1 MNFEPEI
8 QEIERRMKA
17 DGNTTCTDDII
28 NGLGFIKG
36 IAGMTKEKLE
46 SYIGLMREIAA
57 LQLQIKTLYRPIKSP
72 TSSESHSTTPGDPTA
87 IAADRIMEL
96 KRKVSEEADELA
108 DQAKEIEDWLHTIKD
123 HEITAIIRNHY
134 INGMTWAEVDEAMYG
149 QGDGSL
155 SRRKFKKFM
164 KRLNNKSSQH

>member
-1 MNFEPEI
+1 
-8 QEIERRMKA
+8 
-17 DGNTTCTDDII
+17 
-28 NGLGFIKG
+28 
-36 IAGMTKEKLE
+36 MTKEKLE

-87 IAADRIMEL
+87 RAADRIMEL

-134 INGMTWAEVDEAMYG
+134 MNGMTWAEVDEAMYG